1 MKTMTTDGLVGRY
14 TAARATITSTDIGA
28 LWSDLGPRERRVL
41 TEFAVRLLAGQ
52 KAYGQL
58 TNGKKDW
65 RKEAKE
71 EALDMAVYLCA
82 ALEDEKENISE

>member
-1 MKTMTTDGLVGRY
+1 MTTDGLVGRY
-14 TAARATITSTDIGA
+14 AAARATITNTDIGA
-28 LWSDLGPRERRVL
+28 LWADMGPRERRVL

-52 KAYGQL
+52 RAYGQL
-58 TNGKKDW
+58 TQNKKNW

-82 ALEDEKENISE
+82 ALEDDKESDLDSK